1 MRTSIGPNNMSVLL
15 ILLAAIILASCN
27 EGKPNGNNNG
37 GEADYPMPSPEEQA
51 AIDLWD
57 TLHTIEGQ
65 TLNGAQL
72 AVMKSKVIDMDHLL
86 CINLPVSDIDER
98 PLGDVTY
105 TNEETGGTIVF
116 HLGPVEDD
124 EVVDSLNP
132 IGTIDLWTVVH
143 SWETKDCLPDSANTF
158 NRVQA
163 RGNSIYTPYH
173 MVHSGRKKKNN
184 YELRW
189 FPEYYGC
196 IIYVYPGA
204 DSLAMTFGYEESK
217 RIYKR

>member
-72 AVMKSKVIDMDHLL
+72 AVMKSKVIDMDHLF
-86 CINLPVSDIDER
+86 CINLPV
-98 PLGDVTY
+98 
-105 TNEETGGTIVF
+105 
-116 HLGPVEDD
+116 DD